1 MTAAAP
7 TLTVEPIG
15 GSGVLVILVAGLPGH
30 QEAEVAFLIDA
41 GRVRTLNPARGLDAR
56 QLERPFAPGLPSL
69 AAILRGAVQPEEVPH
84 GL

>member
-15 GSGVLVILVAGLPGH
+15 GSGILVILVAGLPGH

-41 GRVRTLNPARGLDAR
+41 GRVRTLNAARGLSVPR
-56 QLERPFAPGLPSL
+56 LERPLAPGLPSI
-69 AAILRGAVQPEEVPH
+69 AAILRGAVQPQEDAS
-84 GL
+84 